1 MSERRYNRSRNY
13 SKNYRCPSCSLEF
26 KSEGVPRH
34 CPRCHSVI
42 EIKENNR
49 R

>member
-13 SKNYRCPSCSLEF
+13 KCPSCNLEF
-26 KSEGVPRH
+26 KSEGVPGH

-42 EIKENNR
+42 EIKKSNR

>member
-1 MSERRYNRSRNY
+1 MSERRYNRN
-13 SKNYRCPSCSLEF
+13 KNYRCPSCSLEF

-42 EIKENNR
+42 EIKENNKR
-49 R
+49 